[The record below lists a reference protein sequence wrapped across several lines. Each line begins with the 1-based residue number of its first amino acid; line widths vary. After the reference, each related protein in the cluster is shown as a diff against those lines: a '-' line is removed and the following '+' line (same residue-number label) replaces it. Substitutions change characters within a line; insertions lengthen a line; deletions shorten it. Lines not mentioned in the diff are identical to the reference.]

1 MEKITKK
8 TPASKRTIM
17 IALAILM
24 FLTSMGAG
32 MIVHVVMN
40 KVYGE
45 NTQEDAKL
53 ASSIAELTIDNFMI
67 EHHLGNNN
75 ISSFNST
82 TTVITPAPTPKNS
95 TIITNKVHINTT
107 AEIEKSMNDA
117 VNYVN
122 THSNTNMSD
131 PHYKPDSNSTRFK
144 YGKDIEV
151 PLNTYTLS
159 NGSSY

>member
-32 MIVHVVMN
+32 MIVHVVVN
-40 KVYGE
+40 KVYGDSIS
-45 NTQEDAKL
+45 DAKL
-53 ASSIAELTIDNFMI
+53 SSSIAGLTIDNFII
-67 EHHLGNNN
+67 EHHIGNN
-75 ISSFNST
+75 ISSSFLNNVST
-82 TTVITPAPTPKNS
+82 IPAATIIKNS
-95 TIITNKVHINTT
+95 TIPNKVHINTT

-131 PHYKPDSNSTRFK
+131 PHYKPDSSSKRFK
-144 YGKDIEV
+144 FGPDIEI
-151 PLNTYTLS
+151 PLNTYNYTLT